1 MLAPIDKIQNRGND
15 IMQIVV
21 TTACDLKCSNCTQLL
36 PFRRDYKFMS
46 LDCFE
51 QAVLSMEGW
60 PGVVALF
67 GGNPCVHPQFPELC
81 SILAEHRAPSQ
92 RGLWSNHL
100 FKHGQIAMETFSE
113 SRLNLN
119 AHASR
124 AAAALFETYFSNQW
138 IQGSDTRAS
147 WHASI
152 LVDRRDLG
160 MTDKEWVAR
169 RERCD
174 INQYW
179 SGAILERDGKPY
191 GYFCE
196 VAGALDGIRG
206 ENHGVPAERGWWREG
221 MSGFA
226 EQVRGCC
233 DRGCGVPLRLEG
245 HRDFEEIYD
254 RSPSWNNL
262 VSSRAVP
269 GAEGPVLPQIQ
280 RATDYMRRQ

>member
-21 TTACDLKCSNCTQLL
+21 TTACDLTCSNCTQLIV
-36 PFRRDYKFMS
+36 FRRDYKFMT

-51 QAVLSMEGW
+51 QAVVSMEGW

-81 SILAEHRAPSQ
+81 RILAEHRAPAQ

-100 FKHGQIAMETFSE
+100 FKHGQIAMATFSE

-147 WHASI
+147 WHAGI
-152 LVDRRDLG
+152 LMDRRDMG
-160 MTDKEWVAR
+160 MSDEEWTQR

-174 INQYW
+174 INQHW
-179 SGAILERDGKPY
+179 SGAILQRDGKPY

-206 ENHGVPAERGWWREG
+206 ENHGVPAERGWWRQG

-233 DRGCGVPLRLEG
+233 DRGCGIPLRFEG
-245 HRDFEEIYD
+245 HRDSDEIYD
-254 RSPSWNNL
+254 RSASWAHL
-262 VSSRAVP
+262 EPTRDVTI
-269 GAEGPVLPQIQ
+269 AEHATMLNCSQ
-280 RATDYMRRQ
+280 ATDYMRRI